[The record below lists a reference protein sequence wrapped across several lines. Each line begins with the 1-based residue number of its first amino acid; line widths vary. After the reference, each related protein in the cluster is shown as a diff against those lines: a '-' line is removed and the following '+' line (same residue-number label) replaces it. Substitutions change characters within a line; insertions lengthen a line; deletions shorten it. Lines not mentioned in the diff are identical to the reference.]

1 MGETAGRR
9 PEGGGSAMKCDQV
22 ERLLV
27 DEVRGDLA
35 PDVAE
40 QVRAHVEQCAS
51 CRAMRQEMEGTL
63 GVLAEGFKEARKQT
77 LRLDDLHRGRIMLS
91 RKPKAIIGWGYL
103 KAAALVLALGG
114 LAGMLLPALST
125 SRSKPRD
132 VTVRCEQRMRMKDMA
147 PACAVAVGSS
157 ASADRDVSGLSV
169 NIAPDA
175 TRPGTPVAPGMNSQG
190 MLLAALDKRD
200 GEPANM
206 MPDMVLD
213 ELAPLSGPQDQ
224 MSAHQQ
230 QVEAAVRTREVA
242 ERKQSFTYF
251 GGKAKVYNARK
262 ADSAEKIVEQMI
274 AMEPIER
281 KLEEKAERVEEGPFV
296 QAQQACQ
303 MAQEVTVG
311 KLASEMAKAERELKP
326 LELRPPMKSAQAC
339 NMALDQAQ
347 GMGMEGAAS
356 RRDEGDRLEAAPE
369 GEKLMSL
376 GAGVVKVKEDQ
387 WRLARVIDAP
397 IKKIEKALN
406 QLAANKDAQLCE
418 AAKELEEA
426 SDELLMVDEDVEVP
440 IQYNEIIDAAA
451 MPFSTFAI
459 DVDTASFAMAR
470 RALLGGRLP
479 APASVRVEEF
489 INAFDQDYRAP
500 EKKTFAV
507 IADRARSPFRPGLE
521 LVRIGVRGKVLGRDQ
536 QKSSVLTL
544 VVDTSGSMNTPDR
557 IGLMRQ
563 SIRMLADG
571 LGPADRLAVV
581 TFGAKASLALD
592 MTPMTDKAAILAAV
606 NGMETQGSTHLEGG
620 LRLGYE
626 IAARHFGSGCLN
638 RVILLSD
645 GVANLGA
652 ATASEILK
660 QVESYRKQGIYCSVY
675 GFGQGTY
682 NDDMLESL
690 ADKGDGVYR
699 FIDSQAEV
707 RRAFVDDLA
716 ASFQVIAKDVKIQV
730 EFDPSR
736 VKSYRQLGYENRQL
750 QAQQFRDD
758 LVDAGEVGSGQSAT
772 ALYEV
777 ELTGEAGAALG
788 VVRIRWQDVATSQVQ
803 ELAESIQAGDRYAD
817 FGAAP
822 VRFRLTAGAAELAGV
837 LRGDPISTETRLP
850 EIAAIL
856 RPVGLELSLDR
867 QVQELVKMVNGAM
880 RLKK

>member
-1 MGETAGRR
+1 MGETTGRR
-9 PEGGGSAMKCDQV
+9 PEGGGAAMKCDQV
-22 ERLLV
+22 ELLLV
-27 DEVRGDLA
+27 DDVRGDLA

-51 CRAMRQEMEGTL
+51 CRAMREEMEGTL

-91 RKPKAIIGWGYL
+91 RKPKAIIGWGFL

-125 SRSKPRD
+125 SRSKARD

-157 ASADRDVSGLSV
+157 ASADRDVSELSV
-169 NIAPDA
+169 
-175 TRPGTPVAPGMNSQG
+175 
-190 MLLAALDKRD
+190 
-200 GEPANM
+200 E
-206 MPDMVLD
+206 MVLG
-213 ELAPLSGPQDQ
+213 EHAPLSGAQDQ
-224 MSAHQQ
+224 MSAQQQ
-230 QVEAAVRTREVA
+230 QVDGVVRTREEA
-242 ERKQSFTYF
+242 ARKKSFSYF
-251 GGKAKVYNARK
+251 GGRGKVYNAKK
-262 ADSAEKIVEQMI
+262 ADSGEKIAEQMI
-274 AMEPIER
+274 AMEPIEQ
-281 KLEEKAERVEEGPFV
+281 KLEDKAEKVVEVQFK

-303 MAQEVTVG
+303 MAQEVTVEKQAG
-311 KLASEMAKAERELKP
+311 EMAQAAERVQKP
-326 LELRPPMKSAQAC
+326 LELQPQMKRAQAC

-347 GMGMEGAAS
+347 GMGMESADS
-356 RRDEGDRLEAAPE
+356 QRDEGDRPEAAPE
-369 GEKLMSL
+369 REKLMSL
-376 GAGVVKVKEDQ
+376 GAGGVKVKEGQ
-387 WRLARVIDAP
+387 RCLAKVERQDRVIDAP

-406 QLAANKDAQLCE
+406 QLAANKDEKLCE
-418 AAKELEEA
+418 VAKELKEA

-451 MPFSTFAI
+451 MPLSTFAI
-459 DVDTASFAMAR
+459 DVDTASFTMAR

-536 QKSSVLTL
+536 QKPSVLTL

-592 MTPMTDKAAILAAV
+592 MTPMTDKTAILAAV

-730 EFDPSR
+730 EFDPSC

-758 LVDAGEVGSGQSAT
+758 RVDAGEVGSGQSAT

-867 QVQELVKMVNGAM
+867 QVQDLVKMVNGAM